1 MTVSRST
8 PRLRLTALLLVGL
21 LLLVATSERTAATGL
36 AGQLLQLGG
45 LACMACAALGR
56 IWSSLFI
63 AGFKDAQLVRAGPYA
78 MLRHPLYAL
87 SLLAMLG
94 AGLTTRSLA
103 ITVTL
108 LAAFAVIYARAAR
121 SEDRF
126 LRGAHG
132 DVYDRYAREVRAFLP
147 RWSAYT
153 VPAALEVRPRVLWKA
168 FLDAG
173 TLLGLWCLLMVAD
186 AMQRAAIT
194 PTWLTLP

>member
-8 PRLRLTALLLVGL
+8 PRLRLTALLLMGL
-21 LLLVATSERTAATGL
+21 LLLVTTSERTAATGL

-56 IWSSLFI
+56 IWSSVFI

-108 LAAFAVIYARAAR
+108 LAAFAVIYTRAAR
-121 SEDRF
+121 SEDGF

-132 DVYDRYAREVRAFLP
+132 DAYDRYAREVRAFLP
-147 RWSAYT
+147 RWSADT

-173 TLLGLWCLLMVAD
+173 TLIGLWCLLMVAD